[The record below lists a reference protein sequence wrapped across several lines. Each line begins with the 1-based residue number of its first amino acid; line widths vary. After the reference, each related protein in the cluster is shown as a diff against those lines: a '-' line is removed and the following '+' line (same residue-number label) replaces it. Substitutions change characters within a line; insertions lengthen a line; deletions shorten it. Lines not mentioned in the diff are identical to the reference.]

1 MMTTKKMT
9 TMTWKVTTKRKPTRN
24 RFSAASRSFPS
35 FRGIFFLT
43 LALLAGWVAAANS
56 AFAHSSAFPGEA
68 ANALQGNHKPS
79 PNDCLLYATV
89 FTEEGFLLPG
99 ADIYVHPVGKKKP
112 VWEATSDR
120 RGEFAVRVPPD
131 GDYEI
136 EVKAKGYIMQTHTV
150 TAQLGERLDMT
161 FHMPHQPPKK

>member
-1 MMTTKKMT
+1 M
-9 TMTWKVTTKRKPTRN
+9 MTWKVTTKRKPTRN
-24 RFSAASRSFPS
+24 PFSARMPFFRSFC
-35 FRGIFFLT
+35 FFALLT
-43 LALLAGWVAAANS
+43 LTLLAGLAAPHSALANSPAAAGK
-56 AFAHSSAFPGEA
+56 AP
-68 ANALQGNHKPS
+68 NALQGNHKPS

-89 FTEEGFLLPG
+89 FTEEGYLLPG

-112 VWEATSDR
+112 LWEATSDR

-131 GDYEI
+131 GDYQI

-150 TAQLGERLDMT
+150 TAQMGERLDMT

>member
-1 MMTTKKMT
+1 MI
-9 TMTWKVTTKRKPTRN
+9 WRVTTKTKPMHRLFCGTLH
-24 RFSAASRSFPS
+24 S
-35 FRGIFFLT
+35 FRHLCCLVFLSVP
-43 LALLAGWVAAANS
+43 LLAGLVTANGVLLPRTS
-56 AFAHSSAFPGEA
+56 ADSAGPA
-68 ANALQGNHKPS
+68 YAPQGNHKPS

-136 EVKAKGYIMQTHTV
+136 EVKAKGYVMQSHTV
-150 TAQLGERLDMT
+150 TAQMGERLDMT
-161 FHMPHQPPKK
+161 FHMPHQLAKKQ